1 MNAVRLRHHP
11 TPLARTPKIGGVL
24 PRSPHRH
31 CHQRGTRLLQIPLC
45 LDLDRQGDRRPLDR
59 LRSLHPLVVA
69 VLDNILR
76 TGCVVR
82 GALLEFLRARLL
94 VRRTL
99 QGGRRGG
106 ASAASRGRRT
116 LQGGRRGGARAVRR
130 GGVAVV
136 VRVVH
141 LASIGRVLFLQLGRR
156 TVRRGSRARLLVR
169 RTLQSGLRGG
179 GGARAA
185 RRGGVDVVVHVVHL
199 ASIGRVLFLQLG
211 RRTVRRGSSSVRH
224 KERIR
229 NHGRNSSPSCVGQ
242 RRTNVEEGSP

>member
-1 MNAVRLRHHP
+1 MNAVRLRHPP
-11 TPLARTPKIGGVL
+11 THLARTPKIGGVL
-24 PRSPHRH
+24 PRSLHRH
-31 CHQRGTRLLQIPLC
+31 CHQRATRLLQIPLC

-59 LRSLHPLVVA
+59 LRILHPLVVA
-69 VLDNILR
+69 VLDDILR
-76 TGCVVR
+76 THRVR

-106 ASAASRGRRT
+106 ARAASRGRRT

-179 GGARAA
+179 ARAA
-185 RRGGVDVVVHVVHL
+185 RRGGVDIVVRVVHL
-199 ASIGRVLFLQLG
+199 ASISRVLFLQLG

-242 RRTNVEEGSP
+242 RRTNVEEGST